1 MNDPMDD
8 ADMVDMSLGRIVIR
22 EGSDHQYIY
31 LKEKRGERGFPIV
44 IGSNEA
50 WEIHR
55 VVTKCSTERPLTHQL
70 THNIMEA
77 LGTKLKRVD
86 IVDLKNNTFYAQLV
100 LQNSEGELTAVVDAR
115 PSDAIAIALR
125 ARCELRVAEDVLEN
139 VRTDVSGPDP
149 LPDFPPPMPGEE
161 SGEEPGADTGPPP
174 EEPPTEQ

>member
-1 MNDPMDD
+1 MNDPMEG
-8 ADMVDMSLGRIVIR
+8 AAMVDMALGRIVIR

-55 VVTKCSTERPLTHQL
+55 VVTKCATERPLTHQL

-100 LQNSEGELTAVVDAR
+100 LQNAKGELTAVVDAR

-125 ARCELRVAEDVLEN
+125 ARCDLRVAEDVLEN

-149 LPDFPPPMPGEE
+149 LPEFPPPMPGEE
-161 SGEEPGADTGPPP
+161 SGEAPDSEADPGT
-174 EEPPTEQ
+174 EPPTEP